1 MLFRSH
7 MTLYF
12 GEDKQGKAP
21 PAYLKLLGAAGG
33 DVLADGGASETTTG
47 AGSRDEK
54 PSAA

>member
-1 MLFRSH
+1 

-21 PAYLKLLGAAGG
+21 PAWLKLLGAEGG
-33 DVLADGGASETTTG
+33 DLLAAGEAREISGAVN
-47 AGSRDEK
+47 SRDEK